1 MKKKII
7 LTNAL
12 IKLGQ
17 ADILS
22 SEPNNLND
30 SPELRSLSPSIEKL
44 LNHNKISLYECVN
57 KDVDRCPICLE
68 LFTKDQDLV
77 KLECSHIYCCE
88 CIKTSLRIKNQCP
101 LCKSQVTTI

>member
-1 MKKKII
+1 MHEKKII

-30 SPELRSLSPSIEKL
+30 SPELRSFIAF
-44 LNHNKISLYECVN
+44 N
-57 KDVDRCPICLE
+57 
-68 LFTKDQDLV
+68 
-77 KLECSHIYCCE
+77 
-88 CIKTSLRIKNQCP
+88 
-101 LCKSQVTTI
+101 